1 MPACPDF
8 SHVIDK
14 LFNQATFEPDRMVG
28 GIYYPYFPL
37 QVSGEPMRLS
47 ITQAQYHEFARLIA
61 AECVKLCEQNGDD
74 VDNGDVF
81 RTEPHRQT
89 TYETRWGTGSYEC
102 AELIRK
108 QFGVTSHEAI

>member
-1 MPACPDF
+1 MQNFD
-8 SHVIDK
+8 HVIDK
-14 LFNQATFEPDRMVG
+14 LFSQATFEPDRMVG

-47 ITQAQYHEFARLIA
+47 ITQAQYHEFAKLIA
-61 AECVKLCEQNGDD
+61 AECVKLCEQNAED

-81 RTEPHRQT
+81 RTELDREKA
-89 TYETRWGTGSYEC
+89 YNYSWGAGSYEC

-108 QFGVTSHEAI
+108 QFGVTSHDEI